1 MSTSPAAEVLERHTQ
16 PPSSFTSRYYSQRE
30 ETDHC
35 LMMTGGLALA
45 AIGLASR
52 GLAGTLLT
60 AIGSYVAYKYADRGC
75 SWSKLSSTLS
85 GPPQRPPYIED
96 TVDEAGA
103 GSFPASDPP
112 SY

>member
-1 MSTSPAAEVLERHTQ
+1 MSTSPTTEALERHAQ
-16 PPSSFTSRYYSQRE
+16 QPSSFTSRYYSQRQ
-30 ETDHC
+30 ETDRC

-52 GLAGTLLT
+52 GLAGALLT
-60 AIGSYVAYKYADRGC
+60 AIGGYVAYKHADRGC
-75 SWSKLSSTLS
+75 SWSKLSETLS

-96 TVDEAGA
+96 TVDEASA